1 MMDKMIVK
9 TPTII
14 AMLGLSGV
22 VFDGGDGGFAELG
35 MLAMNNFLP
44 TLPNPVEAWKKLAE
58 IVKSKRRLFLFF
70 KRRLKRGIISD
81 PPCWVG
87 EECSADDVDIVG
99 RVQVILSSKAA
110 VNSVVVENT
119 EF

>member
-44 TLPNPVEAWKKLAE
+44 TLPNPQRSLEE
-58 IVKSKRRLFLFF
+58 ISVNCEKQEKVVLVLQEEIE
-70 KRRLKRGIISD
+70 KGHYLD
-81 PPCWVG
+81 PPCWV
-87 EECSADDVDIVG
+87 
-99 RVQVILSSKAA
+99 L
-110 VNSVVVENT
+110 ENAMKL
-119 EF
+119 